1 MLPEDR
7 KARRRK
13 MVADVIQQEISAIIL
28 GEVNDPA
35 CEGTVV
41 TGVKM
46 NKDLSCALV
55 TVRGRDGRLD
65 VTERTVS
72 ALNHASSFIR
82 RELRGRIDLKK
93 IPVLK
98 FVEDRGIVESV
109 RIAQLLSGLNADN
122 ADAEEERSGK
132 T

>member
-13 MVADVIQQEISAIIL
+13 MVAAVIQQEISAIIL

-46 NKDLSCALV
+46 NKDLSCAV
-55 TVRGRDGRLD
+55 VSVRGREGQVD
-65 VTERTVS
+65 VTERTVV
-72 ALNHASSFIR
+72 ALNRASSFIR
-82 RELRGRIDLKK
+82 RELRGRIELKK

-98 FVEDRGIVESV
+98 FVEDRGLVESI
-109 RIAQLLSGLNADN
+109 RIAQLLSGISTDSV
-122 ADAEEERSGK
+122 DAEEECGGK

>member
-1 MLPEDR
+1 MLPEER

-13 MVADVIQQEISAIIL
+13 MVAAVIQQEISAIIL
-28 GEVNDPA
+28 GEVKDPA

-46 NKDLSCALV
+46 NKDLSCAMIA
-55 TVRGRDGRLD
+55 VRGREGRLD

-82 RELRGRIDLKK
+82 RELRGRIELKK

-98 FVEDRGIVESV
+98 FVEDRGLVESV
-109 RIAQLLSGLNADN
+109 RIAQLLNGLSADN
-122 ADAEEERSGK
+122 TDAEDECGGK

>member
-1 MLPEDR
+1 M
-7 KARRRK
+7 
-13 MVADVIQQEISAIIL
+13 IQQEISAIIL

-109 RIAQLLSGLNADN
+109 RIAELLNGLGADS
-122 ADAEEERSGK
+122 ADAEEDCSDK
-132 T
+132 I